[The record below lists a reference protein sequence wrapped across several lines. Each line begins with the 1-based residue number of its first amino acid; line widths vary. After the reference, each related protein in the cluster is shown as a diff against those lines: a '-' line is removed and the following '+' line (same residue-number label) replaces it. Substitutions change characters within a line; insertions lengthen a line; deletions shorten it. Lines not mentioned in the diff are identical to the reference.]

1 MNSKVI
7 EYAYS
12 KIHEYEVE
20 ALAYKAKIAEL
31 QNIIA
36 QFIRHP
42 IVKHAM
48 YEKKIVINKGGAE

>member
-31 QNIIA
+31 EEEVQELTNQLISM
-36 QFIRHP
+36 H
-42 IVKHAM
+42 
-48 YEKKIVINKGGAE
+48 KKEVL